1 LCDTRRLI
9 TGAAQL
15 EISLRVL
22 FSHLYQSFTMAEA
35 FIGMT
40 INVILRAPSHATL
53 SGRVVNI
60 QGQTLL
66 LEDVYFHGSGQSVPS
81 WSVPSAEIADLSVV
95 ETKPSARS
103 APNSAAMPGRPG
115 PASFAPHT
123 NPPFGLYRS
132 DSPYGTPLPV
142 RTANAATIADPAI
155 LSYQRPDF
163 AIVQEPVAEVEASL
177 LRDEPVEI
185 GDGLPH
191 KQTTSKV
198 AGQQTP
204 ANKPKRGKG
213 WRSTPLLEDATQPP
227 QDPETPSR
235 ASQKN
240 KKNAKAKRVPQQ
252 QQAVQNGWAT
262 EDATDIQ
269 DLGDFDFEANHAKF
283 DKKSVFDQIRN
294 EDTTADE
301 DRLVSHNRLARPGTN
316 GGKNLHPTENVLS
329 PPLKQQADPQ
339 DSLSDAD
346 TEVIASGRHSR
357 QSARSR
363 TSSRQPPRRSIGAVQ
378 DERSLT
384 KALKAI
390 PSAINPLSASIMSA
404 SSHRSNSSL
413 RNAAIRA
420 GSVASPLR
428 GTFQQQPHFRI
439 RSTQQVCPV
448 LSSEPLRHIE
458 VDTITTVGI
467 NADTITELAARGIA
481 QAMTAS
487 AFRVPVV
494 PGRRNS
500 KESVSARPSIS
511 AGAKPVIVIL
521 VGNHN
526 KGARAL
532 AAARQL
538 YGRGYKILI
547 SVTNFAKPETWNHN
561 IKKHIKILQTI
572 GRKAFRVEGWASTS
586 AQIKRLNAPPTLILD
601 ALLDGIRYGDIQEAQ
616 QAIEVREMIDW
627 MNRSRAAVMSVACPS
642 GYDAETG
649 ETTVMEGEPLAV
661 KPDKVLALGA
671 PVRGLLEAA
680 QDGEGWAIN
689 VLDIGIAP
697 ATKGEETV
705 PFGSE
710 WSVEIEFSG
719 GGGEIDTH

>member
-1 LCDTRRLI
+1 
-9 TGAAQL
+9 
-15 EISLRVL
+15 
-22 FSHLYQSFTMAEA
+22 MAEA

-40 INVILRAPSHATL
+40 INVVLRAPSHATL
-53 SGRVVNI
+53 TGRVVNI

-66 LEDVYFHGSGQSVPS
+66 LESVFFHDTGRSIPS
-81 WSVPSAEIADLSVV
+81 WSVPSAEIADVSVV
-95 ETKPSARS
+95 ETKIS
-103 APNSAAMPGRPG
+103 APSLPVMTAMPGRPG
-115 PASFAPHT
+115 PASFTSHSNAS
-123 NPPFGLYRS
+123 FGPYRT
-132 DSPYGTPLPV
+132 DSRYGTPLPV
-142 RTANAATIADPAI
+142 RTINTAAIADPAI
-155 LSYQRPDF
+155 LSYQRPAF
-163 AIVQEPVAEVEASL
+163 VAEQEAVAEVAASPVK
-177 LRDEPVEI
+177 DEPVEI
-185 GDGLPH
+185 GDSMPH
-191 KQTTSKV
+191 KQSVSKG
-198 AGQQTP
+198 ANQQTP
-204 ANKPKRGKG
+204 ANKTKRGKG

-227 QDPETPSR
+227 QGPETPSR
-235 ASQKN
+235 ATQKG
-240 KKNAKAKRVPQQ
+240 KKNAKAKKPPQRSQ
-252 QQAVQNGWAT
+252 QPQAVQNGWAT

-316 GGKNLHPTENVLS
+316 GGKNLHPTEMVLS
-329 PPLKQQADPQ
+329 PPLKQQPDPQ

-346 TEVIASGRHSR
+346 TEVIASGRNSR

-363 TSSRQPPRRSIGAVQ
+363 TSSRQPPRRSIGAVHE
-378 DERSLT
+378 ERSLSR
-384 KALKAI
+384 ALKAV

-413 RNAAIRA
+413 RNTAVRA

-439 RSTQQVCPV
+439 RLTHQICPA
-448 LSSEPLRHIE
+448 LSPERLRHIE
-458 VDTITTVGI
+458 EDTIMHIGV
-467 NADTITELAARGIA
+467 NADSITELSARAIA
-481 QAMTAS
+481 QSMTSS
-487 AFRVPVV
+487 AFRLPV

-521 VGNHN
+521 VGNHS

-538 YGRGYKILI
+538 YGRGYKILV
-547 SVTNFAKPETWNHN
+547 SVSNFDKPNIWNHN
-561 IKKHIKILQTI
+561 IKKQIQILQNV
-572 GRKAFRVEGWASTS
+572 GRKASRVEGWASTS
-586 AQIKRLNAPPTLILD
+586 AQIKRLSAPPALILD

-627 MNRSRAAVMSVACPS
+627 MNRSRAAVTSVACPS

-661 KPDKVLALGA
+661 KPDRVLALGA

-689 VLDIGIAP
+689 VLDIGVAP

-710 WSVEIEFSG
+710 WGVEIEFSG
-719 GGGEIDTH
+719 GGGGEIDTH